1 MSLGVKLSSSSLTIY
16 LKIEDYNLYRNKYDD
31 NWVTMSLRIQGSGID
46 VNYRLNSL
54 FQKK

>member
-31 NWVTMSLRIQGSGID
+31 NWITVSLRIQGSGID

>member
-1 MSLGVKLSSSSLTIY
+1 MSLRVKLSSSSLTIY

-31 NWVTMSLRIQGSGID
+31 NWVTVSLRIQGSGID

>member
-31 NWVTMSLRIQGSGID
+31 NWVTVSLRIQGSGID